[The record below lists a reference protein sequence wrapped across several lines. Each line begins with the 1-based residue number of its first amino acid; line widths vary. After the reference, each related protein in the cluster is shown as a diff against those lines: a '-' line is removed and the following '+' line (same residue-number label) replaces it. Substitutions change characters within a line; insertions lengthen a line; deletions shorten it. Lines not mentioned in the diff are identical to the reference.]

1 MNRKVK
7 KSEEPIYDL
16 YKVYKRQFTK
26 ERLHAG
32 ANMKKEAMTYG
43 QFKAYLGVGDTN
55 KQYRVNK
62 VSKGKGSTT
71 DRARVEKASRYEI
84 WKRDAQDIK
93 AGDES
98 KTFSI
103 KKHLEKKAKDVA
115 YREVYGVKG
124 MSKAQHRK
132 IKAMTRKLAAQ
143 TGLDEMIS
151 PAIWQKFL
159 METYGLQM
167 EIKTTDE
174 QGNAVTE
181 MMDISQTYK
190 TKEFLDLFNEWLK
203 LQGYQDSYARAGIIT
218 LDLYGSPS

>member
-1 MNRKVK
+1 MKRKVK
-7 KSEEPIYDL
+7 KAEQPIYDL

-43 QFKAYLGVGDTN
+43 QFKAYMGWESSD

-62 VSKGKGSTT
+62 VSKGKGSLT
-71 DRARVEKASRYEI
+71 DRKRVERKSRYDI
-84 WKRDAQDIK
+84 WMEDAKEKK
-93 AGDES
+93 AGD
-98 KTFSI
+98 KRVSI
-103 KKHLEKKAKDVA
+103 KQHLERKAKDVA

-124 MSKAQHRK
+124 MSKAQHQKLKATARK
-132 IKAMTRKLAAQ
+132 IATE
-143 TGLDEMIS
+143 TGLDGMMPGSIVE
-151 PAIWQKFL
+151 QFL

-174 QGNAVTE
+174 KGNVITE
-181 MMDISQTYK
+181 MRDISQTYK
-190 TKEFLDLFNEWLK
+190 TKEFLDLFNEWLIK
-203 LQGYQDSYARAGIIT
+203 QGYQDSYDRAGIIT

>member
-1 MNRKVK
+1 MNRRVK
-7 KSEEPIYDL
+7 KSEKPIYDL

-43 QFKAYLGVGDTN
+43 QFKAYLGVEGTD

-71 DRARVEKASRYEI
+71 GRAKVEKTSRYEI
-84 WKRDAQDIK
+84 WMKDAKDLK
-93 AGDES
+93 AGD
-98 KTFSI
+98 KKFSI
-103 KKHLEKKAKDVA
+103 KRHLEKKAKDVA

-132 IKAMTRKLAAQ
+132 IKAMTRQLAAQ
-143 TGLDEMIS
+143 TGLDEMI
-151 PAIWQKFL
+151 PPTILQQFL

-174 QGNAVTE
+174 QGNAVTK